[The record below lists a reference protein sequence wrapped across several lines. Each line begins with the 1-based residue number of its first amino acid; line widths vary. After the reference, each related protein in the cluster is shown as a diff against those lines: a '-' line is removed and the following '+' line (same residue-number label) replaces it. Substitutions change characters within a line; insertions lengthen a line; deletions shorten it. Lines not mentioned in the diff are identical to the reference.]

1 VHFLPQGQP
10 LRELRLLQREPEE
23 QVTSQ
28 KQKQADPL
36 TEVRSE
42 IDAYLDSRDHIISA
56 EAAKQLIARWDGRGD
71 GLLDRWL
78 RARAPQI
85 LAAYITACSL
95 SRGARKRHARHDRAF
110 SEFRAGFEEVLA
122 GEGAGA
128 AREKAAEFYRF
139 HEVTEGGVKVRK
151 PFGALNAAQVDEVA
165 KSYRQRAKENS
176 FKARVAEKV
185 RARVAE
191 AGPDAK
197 VSDVYSAEQLQEMF
211 EER

>member
-1 VHFLPQGQP
+1 MSKP
-10 LRELRLLQREPEE
+10 
-23 QVTSQ
+23 T
-28 KQKQADPL
+28 DPVA
-36 TEVRSE
+36 EVRSE
-42 IDAYLDSRDHIISA
+42 VDAYLDSHDRIISA
-56 EAAKQLIARWDGRGD
+56 EAAAELIRRWDARGD

-85 LAAYITACSL
+85 LAAYITSCSL
-95 SRGARKRHARHDRAF
+95 SRGARKRHARHGGAF
-110 SEFRAGFEEVLA
+110 EKFRGEFEDTLA

-128 AREKAAEFYRF
+128 ARAKAAEFYRF
-139 HEVTEGGVKVRK
+139 HEVTEGGVLVRK
-151 PFGALNAAQVDEVA
+151 PFGSLNAAQVDEVA

-191 AGPDAK
+191 QGPDAV
-197 VSDVYSAEQLQEMF
+197 VSDVYSPEQLQEMF